1 MVYGLH
7 GRSWLKC
14 ESGGGGKVLN
24 CLHVDFK
31 VHSLNSHAFVAL
43 DISTTS
49 YSNGNLKV

>member
-31 VHSLNSHAFVAL
+31 VPL
-43 DISTTS
+43 STLT
-49 YSNGNLKV
+49 LL